1 MKYEAEKTVKKVEVF
16 ISEMTAIPD
25 IFWKHC
31 SIHHIAVLLDVHR
44 DTVYDWKEKFPEFSD
59 IIKKWQSTR
68 DALFLQ
74 LKNKNSAWIFLAK
87 NWLGMTDKQDVSQS
101 GDISIK
107 WEEIMTDKRPKE

>member
-1 MKYEAEKTVKKVEVF
+1 MKYEGEETVKKVEVF
-16 ISEMTAIPD
+16 ISEMTAEPTV
-25 IFWKHC
+25 FWKHC
-31 SIHHIAVLLDVHR
+31 SVQHIACLLDVVRETIHE
-44 DTVYDWKEKFPEFSD
+44 WENSHPEFSNT
-59 IIKKWQSTR
+59 IKKWR
-68 DALFLQ
+68 DKRNLLFLE